1 MTVATRLSP
10 QERLE
15 VREAC
20 ERLALDYSFHADR
33 LEWEPWSQL
42 FADDGEM
49 HLFGQVFKGPAAIRG
64 AVAANSSPNSLSVHA
79 ISNHRIDVVS
89 EDEARGTVYVIVY
102 AGERKAAG
110 QPVTVD
116 KITPMIVGTY
126 HDVYRRDGG
135 GWKFAQRRFEPLVA
149 TTPA

>member
-10 QERLE
+10 LERLE

-33 LEWEPWSQL
+33 SEWEQFSQL
-42 FADDGEM
+42 FAEDGEM

-64 AVAANSSPNSLSVHA
+64 AVGANPATGLSVHA
-79 ISNHRIDVVS
+79 ISNHRIDVLG
-89 EDEARGTVYVIVY
+89 EDEAKGTVYVTVY
-102 AGERKAAG
+102 AGERKPG
-110 QPVTVD
+110 QPASVE

-126 HDVYRRDGG
+126 HDLYRRTGD
-135 GWKFAQRRFEPLVA
+135 GWKFAQRGFEPLV
-149 TTPA
+149 TTAA